1 MPKKISENNKIEIL
15 DSYLENLLLLDLK
28 ITDEEFCKKNN
39 ISRSLLN
46 KWLNEF
52 GGKEL
57 FKRKYFE
64 LSKDGKLH
72 LFKVFENFGS
82 LKFSW
87 FLLMGVTLY
96 LFALWAVLYF
106 LIDYYFGA
114 VIIFSFLLILYFFV
128 MYFFLRRKFF

>member
-1 MPKKISENNKIEIL
+1 MPKKILENKKIEIL

-28 ITDEEFCKKNN
+28 IADEEFCIKNN

-57 FKRKYFE
+57 FKRKYSE
-64 LSKDGKLH
+64 LSEDGKLIVFS
-72 LFKVFENFGS
+72 FKNYRS

-87 FLLMGVTLY
+87 YLLFGVTSY
-96 LFALWAVLYF
+96 LFGLWAVLFF
-106 LIDYYFGA
+106 LSYYYFEA
-114 VIIFSFLLILYFFV
+114 VITLTILLILYYFLMFF
-128 MYFFLRRKFF
+128 FRKKFF